1 MARPIIHEQVPLARH
16 TTLGLGGPARFFV
29 DCASDDD
36 IREGIAFAR
45 EKDLPILVLGGGSNV
60 VVADKGFL
68 GVVLHLTSRGI
79 AFTSHGHRSSVRVA
93 GGEIW
98 DRVVEAC
105 VQQSLGGLEC
115 LSGIPGTA
123 GATPVQNVGAYGQE
137 VADTITAVHAIDL
150 RTLDAVSFKTRDCGF
165 RYRWSRFKGP
175 DAGKYILTSV
185 ELDLPVSSAAI
196 IRYPELARTIEQEAQ
211 PGSVEGHVATLVQTR
226 ATVLRLRASKGMVLD
241 PADPDSRSV
250 GSFFMN
256 PVMDGNA
263 FAAVQARWSTA
274 GHASAI
280 PSFTT
285 SEGVKIPAAWLV
297 EHAGFTKGLRR
308 GGVGVSSKHALALVN
323 YDGSTRELLALAEE
337 IRAGVLSAFGV
348 NLVMEPVIVPH
359 PSLKS
364 ENN

>member
-29 DCASDDD
+29 ECASDDD

-45 EKDLPILVLGGGSNV
+45 EKDLPVLILGGGSNV
-60 VVADKGFL
+60 VAADEGFA

-93 GGEIW
+93 AGEIW

-137 VADTITAVHAIDL
+137 VADTITAVHAISL
-150 RTLDAVSFKTRDCGF
+150 KTMDAVSFTARECGF

-175 DAGKYILTSV
+175 DAGKFILTSV
-185 ELDLPVSSAAI
+185 ELDLPVTTAAI
-196 IRYPELARTIEQEAQ
+196 IRYPELARTIELEAQ
-211 PGSVEGHVATLVQTR
+211 PGSGEGHIATLVQTR
-226 ATVLRLRASKGMVLD
+226 ETVLRLRAGKGMVLD

-256 PVMDGNA
+256 PVIDGTA
-263 FAAVQARWSTA
+263 FAALQARWRSA
-274 GHASAI
+274 GHAPAI
-280 PSFTT
+280 PSFAT

-297 EHAGFTKGLRR
+297 EHAGFTKGMRR

-323 YDGSTRELLALAEE
+323 FGGSTRELLSLAEE
-337 IRAGVLSAFGV
+337 IRARVSSTFGV
-348 NLVMEPVIVPH
+348 ELVMEPVIVPH
-359 PSLKS
+359 SSLKRK
-364 ENN
+364 ND

>member
-1 MARPIIHEQVPLARH
+1 MTRPIIHEQVPLARH

-29 DCASDDD
+29 DCTSDDD

-60 VVADKGFL
+60 VVADKGFW

-79 AFTSHGHRSSVRVA
+79 AFTSHGHRCSVRVA

-137 VADTITAVHAIDL
+137 VADTITAVHAINL
-150 RTLDAVSFKTRDCGF
+150 RTLDAVSFKTRDCWF

-185 ELDLPVSSAAI
+185 ELDLPVTSAAI

-211 PGSVEGHVATLVQTR
+211 PGSVDGRVATLVQTR
-226 ATVLRLRASKGMVLD
+226 ETVLRLRASKGMVLD

-263 FAAVQARWSTA
+263 FAAVKARWSTA

-280 PSFTT
+280 PSFAT

-323 YDGSTRELLALAEE
+323 YDGSTRELLSLAEE
-337 IRAGVLSAFGV
+337 IRARVSSAFGV
-348 NLVMEPVIVPH
+348 ELAMEPVLV
-359 PSLKS
+359 
-364 ENN
+364 